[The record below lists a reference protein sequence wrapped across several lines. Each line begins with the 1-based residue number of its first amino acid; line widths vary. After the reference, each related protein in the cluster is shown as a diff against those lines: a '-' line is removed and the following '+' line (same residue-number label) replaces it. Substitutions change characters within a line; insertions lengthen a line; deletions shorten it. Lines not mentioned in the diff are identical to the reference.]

1 MPIESQTI
9 DGRCVCRISGG
20 LNIWEAAAVWERI
33 LPLLSAAQPLIV
45 DLSGIDACD
54 GAGIQ
59 ILCQLRRA
67 ADNPGIPVALTG
79 ASTAV
84 TTTMKQAGIDFPQ
97 FDTADKEA

>member
-45 DLSGIDACD
+45 DLSAESTRATAPASRSSASCE
-54 GAGIQ
+54 
-59 ILCQLRRA
+59 RA
-67 ADNPGIPVALTG
+67 ADNHGHPGCVDRHIDG
-79 ASTAV
+79 GDHHDEASRYRFPAV
-84 TTTMKQAGIDFPQ
+84 
-97 FDTADKEA
+97 

>member
-20 LNIWEAAAVWERI
+20 LNIWEAATVWERI

-59 ILCQLRRA
+59 ILCQLQRA
-67 ADNPGIPVALTG
+67 VGAAGITVALTG

-84 TTTMKQAGIDFPQ
+84 TTTMKQAGIDFTQ
-97 FDTADKEA
+97 FVTADKEA

>member
-45 DLSGIDACD
+45 DLSAVDACD

-59 ILCQLRRA
+59 ILCQLQRA
-67 ADNPGIPVALTG
+67 GQAPGAPVALTG

-84 TTTMKQAGIDFPQ
+84 ITTMKQAGIDFSP
-97 FDTADKEA
+97 FVTADKEA